1 MAAERFWQAALRRSD
16 EARAS
21 GALVPLGTE
30 LLSFPELSPFVLRR
44 LVSATPKH
52 LRAGGPKPNPFLPW
66 DPQLE
71 VARFGHSHLLL
82 LNKYPVQPGHL
93 LLITQQWQ
101 PQAGWLDH
109 GDWQAVSTVMA
120 DTEGLWFFNSSATA
134 GASQP
139 HRHLQLLPRAQGEAS
154 CPLAPVYRGLLEGT
168 QSPLPWSY
176 AISPRQDPSGC
187 GADLPDLYARH
198 AQQLGLGSPEQDQQ
212 PRHAYNL
219 LFDRDWF
226 VTIRRQREHAAGFS
240 INGLGFAGY
249 LLITPRSDLQWLRDQ
264 GPWALLATVAAT
276 TAACT
281 AAGADQP
288 VQDQGAVE
296 IQ

>member
-1 MAAERFWQAALRRSD
+1 MAAERFWQAALSRSE
-16 EARAS
+16 EARAC

-44 LVSATPKH
+44 LVSSTPKH

-66 DPQLE
+66 DRQLE

-82 LNKYPVQPGHL
+82 LNKYPVQAGHL

-101 PQAGWLDH
+101 PQAGWLQS
-109 GDWQAVSTVMA
+109 GDWEAVSTVMA
-120 DTEGLWFFNSSATA
+120 DTEGLWFFNSCATA

-139 HRHLQLLPRAQGEAS
+139 HRHLQLLPRAEGEAS
-154 CPLAPVYRGLLEGT
+154 CPLASVYQGLLEGT

-176 AISPRQDPSGC
+176 AISPRDDRSGQ
-187 GADLPDLYARH
+187 GADLPALYARH
-198 AQQLGLGSPEQDQQ
+198 ARELGLGSPNQDRQ

-249 LLITPRSDLQWLRDQ
+249 LLITPRSDLQWLREQ
-264 GPWALLATVAAT
+264 GPWALLATVA
-276 TAACT
+276 TAA
-281 AAGADQP
+281 AGPDADGNSDP
-288 VQDQGAVE
+288 VTGE